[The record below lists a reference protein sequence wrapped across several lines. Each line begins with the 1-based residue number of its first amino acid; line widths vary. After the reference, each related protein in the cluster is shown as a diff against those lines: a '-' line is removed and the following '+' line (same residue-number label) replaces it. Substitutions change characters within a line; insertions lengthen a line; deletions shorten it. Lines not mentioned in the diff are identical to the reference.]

1 MNRDQQCPERGLA
14 ALDLLAGERLA
25 DEVHA
30 GAAMLFGHDDPEE
43 AELGHA
49 LDHAHVEVV
58 VDVVLDRVRQ
68 DAFVD
73 ELPDGRLY
81 LALLGRELEIHGTS
95 LR

>member
-1 MNRDQQCPERGLA
+1 MNRDQRPERGLA

-43 AELGHA
+43 AERHA